1 MEVALLPDDSVKADT
16 GCMVTMSNNVN
27 LSAKIE
33 GSAAMAC
40 FRSCC
45 AGEDLFMSH
54 FSLTQNMGHRG
65 DVLLAPSMP
74 GDVVLLNINSK
85 TPAWCVQGGSF
96 LAADA
101 SISVGVRTQV

>member
-1 MEVALLPDDSVKADT
+1 
-16 GCMVTMSNNVN
+16 MSDNVS

-33 GSAAMAC
+33 GSMAMAC

-54 FSLTQNMGHRG
+54 FSLTPSMGSRG

-74 GDVVLLNINSK
+74 GDVCMLNINSK
-85 TPAWCVQGGSF
+85 TPAWAVQAGSF

-101 SISVGVRTQV
+101 CITVGVRAQVCYR